1 MKEKYRLVVRV
12 YVAGR
17 ILMNQHF
24 PEISDRNSVCH
35 IRSNRNFRFVKTGQK
50 GLKMAA
56 FEVPRGNKVVVLG
69 PVGIHLA
76 NVEVSRLEYAV
87 AYAPWIAIISRFLG
101 DKDSLTRYR

>member
-1 MKEKYRLVVRV
+1 
-12 YVAGR
+12 
-17 ILMNQHF
+17 
-24 PEISDRNSVCH
+24 
-35 IRSNRNFRFVKTGQK
+35 
-50 GLKMAA
+50 MAA
-56 FEVPRGNKVVVLG
+56 FEVPGGNKVVVLG